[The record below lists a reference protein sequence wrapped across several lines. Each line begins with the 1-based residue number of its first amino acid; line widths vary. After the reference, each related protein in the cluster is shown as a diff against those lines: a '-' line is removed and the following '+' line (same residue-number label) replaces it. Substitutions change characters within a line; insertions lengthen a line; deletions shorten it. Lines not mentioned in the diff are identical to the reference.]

1 MSPQLH
7 SDWTPGTEG
16 PIPREDRKAY
26 KSLQKCGL
34 SVILRAY
41 HHHLW
46 GLCKNS
52 EKIWDTQK
60 KVCYDK

>member
-16 PIPREDRKAY
+16 PIPREDREAN
-26 KSLQKCGL
+26 KSLQKRRL

-41 HHHLW
+41 YHHLW
-46 GLCKNS
+46 CLYK
-52 EKIWDTQK
+52 EL
-60 KVCYDK
+60 VRYDNWIIKRN